1 MATINSVDRPYFH
14 VRLIIAAAG
23 LVGFWI
29 CFSKIGF
36 SQGKSLAGRTVQHQV
51 GQEILTTDSSDAE
64 EGLGIHEGA
73 TETPVVPP
81 APLPPN
87 VPPVLMI
94 DAGHG
99 GVDGGTVGNGLLEKD
114 WTLKVA
120 LALAEELKGRG
131 HAVALTRETDQTI
144 QVLDRPALV
153 NAAPRIALISIHF
166 NAGTSDATGVE
177 TWYSW
182 PKKPEIMAQL
192 HDAEGVPL
200 EGILPDDGQQLASAI
215 QQAVHAGTGARD
227 RGIKNRVDL
236 AMTSRVL
243 CPAVLV
249 ECGFLSNGSESR
261 KIQDNAYRKSL
272 VKALANGYEAWVKSR
287 SVRSKPTRPA
297 EAEGTASGSPAA
309 APPVPSSTGPGAP
322 AGQGDAE
329 H

>member
-1 MATINSVDRPYFH
+1 MALAV
-14 VRLIIAAAG
+14 VG
-23 LVGFWI
+23 LAGFWYCLMKI
-29 CFSKIGF
+29 EFSPHRAIVRRDGHGAEELVVI
-36 SQGKSLAGRTVQHQV
+36 S
-51 GQEILTTDSSDAE
+51 DSSDAE
-64 EGLGIHEGA
+64 SGLGIQNGGPEISPPVTPPG
-73 TETPVVPP
+73 PVV
-81 APLPPN
+81 PN

-131 HAVALTRETDQTI
+131 HQVALTRDMDHTI
-144 QVLDRPALV
+144 PVLERPALV
-153 NAAPRIALISIHF
+153 NAAPRIALLSIHF
-166 NAGTSDATGVE
+166 NAGTADASGVE

-200 EGILPDDGQQLASAI
+200 EGILPDDGQQLATAI

-236 AMTSRVL
+236 AMTSRTL

-261 KIQDNAYRKSL
+261 KIQDVAYRKSL
-272 VKALANGYEAWVKSR
+272 VKALADGYETWLKSR
-287 SVRSKPTRPA
+287 SVQSKPPISSA
-297 EAEGTASGSPAA
+297 DGPEA
-309 APPVPSSTGPGAP
+309 APGGEGGTPP
-322 AGQGDAE
+322 ASPDAE

>member
-1 MATINSVDRPYFH
+1 MILHRDGHGTEE
-14 VRLIIAAAG
+14 
-23 LVGFWI
+23 LVVT
-29 CFSKIGF
+29 S
-36 SQGKSLAGRTVQHQV
+36 
-51 GQEILTTDSSDAE
+51 DSSDAE
-64 EGLGIHEGA
+64 SGLGIQNGA
-73 TETPVVPP
+73 PEFSQPP
-81 APLPPN
+81 APSATVLPN

-120 LALAEELKGRG
+120 LALAEELKARG
-131 HAVALTRETDQTI
+131 HQVALTRDMDHTI
-144 QVLDRPALV
+144 PVLDRPALV
-153 NAAPRIALISIHF
+153 NAAPRIALLSIHF

-200 EGILPDDGQQLASAI
+200 EGILPDDGQQLATAI

-227 RGIKNRVDL
+227 RGIKNRGDL
-236 AMTSRVL
+236 AMTSRTL

-261 KIQDNAYRKSL
+261 KIQDVAYRKSL
-272 VKALANGYEAWVKSR
+272 VKALADGYETWLKSR
-287 SVRSKPTRPA
+287 SVQSKPPIPGA
-297 EAEGTASGSPAA
+297 NGPEA
-309 APPVPSSTGPGAP
+309 APGGAGGTPP
-322 AGQGDAE
+322 ASPDAE

>member
-1 MATINSVDRPYFH
+1 M
-14 VRLIIAAAG
+14 
-23 LVGFWI
+23 
-29 CFSKIGF
+29 
-36 SQGKSLAGRTVQHQV
+36 
-51 GQEILTTDSSDAE
+51 EISESSDAE
-64 EGLGIHEGA
+64 IGLGIHSDAPE
-73 TETPVVPP
+73 VSVP
-81 APLPPN
+81 APAPAPPN

-131 HAVALTRETDQTI
+131 HAVALTRDMDHTI
-144 QVLDRPALV
+144 PVLDRPALV
-153 NAAPRIALISIHF
+153 NAAPRIALLSIHF

-192 HDAEGVPL
+192 HDADGVPL
-200 EGILPDDGQQLASAI
+200 EGILPDDGQQLATAI
-215 QQAVHAGTGARD
+215 QQAVHSGTGARD

-236 AMTSRVL
+236 AMTSRTL

-261 KIQDNAYRKSL
+261 KIQDVAYRKSL
-272 VKALANGYEAWVKSR
+272 VKSLADGYETWLKSR
-287 SVRSKPTRPA
+287 SVRSKPPVPNA
-297 EAEGTASGSPAA
+297 VGSGSVPGGESTSGPAT
-309 APPVPSSTGPGAP
+309 P
-322 AGQGDAE
+322 DAE